1 MSNLPETAA
10 PSLPG
15 VPERKPE
22 SPPKKPKTGKK
33 GPSLISVLLVL
44 TVLFSS
50 ASFFLFKGG
59 ISSGVEALNK
69 SYKDMYNTEKKDAY
83 AKLYQSAFD
92 RAKKKYHVQNT
103 MVISINNLEEA
114 QKLEVLKA
122 NNIEFITEDKDSNSG
137 KVTAWLEVEGEG
149 TFIIDLRAAEFIVD
163 NERQYVLV
171 RIPKPELTNITII
184 KTTRRFFADDLFNG
198 SYSEGVKLLLKQHN
212 EASLQVQKALMSNQ
226 YIYGSARNVAV
237 NMMRNMVKQLN
248 PEILKLTVDVEFM
261 E

>member
-69 SYKDMYNTEKKDAY
+69 SYKDMYNTEKKDA
-83 AKLYQSAFD
+83 
-92 RAKKKYHVQNT
+92 
-103 MVISINNLEEA
+103 
-114 QKLEVLKA
+114 
-122 NNIEFITEDKDSNSG
+122 
-137 KVTAWLEVEGEG
+137 
-149 TFIIDLRAAEFIVD
+149 
-163 NERQYVLV
+163 
-171 RIPKPELTNITII
+171 
-184 KTTRRFFADDLFNG
+184 
-198 SYSEGVKLLLKQHN
+198 
-212 EASLQVQKALMSNQ
+212 
-226 YIYGSARNVAV
+226 
-237 NMMRNMVKQLN
+237 
-248 PEILKLTVDVEFM
+248 
-261 E
+261 